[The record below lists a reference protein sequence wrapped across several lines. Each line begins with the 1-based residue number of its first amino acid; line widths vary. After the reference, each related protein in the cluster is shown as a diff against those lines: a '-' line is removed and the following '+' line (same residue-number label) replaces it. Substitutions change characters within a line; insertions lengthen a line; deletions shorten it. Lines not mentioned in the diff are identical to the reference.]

1 MLFFWYLVHIS
12 FQIHISTVL
21 STRCCPPLD
30 QSSFSFSSLQQCAR
44 RVSCVV
50 VANRQTL
57 ACHLIFLKRALLCIC
72 TLQNLHIS
80 QRAWCICTLENVI
93 FLNVHYAFSHLKFY
107 IFPMCTMYFNT
118 GKVHIFQHARCI
130 CTLENFV
137 FPNMHALVAHFIFL
151 RCSFCICT
159 IEDFMFFKHVSC
171 NSILHI
177 INLHTFVQDKFMNRY
192 NLQLHTL

>member
-1 MLFFWYLVHIS
+1 MLFFWCLVHIS

-80 QRAWCICTLENVI
+80 QRARCICTLENFI

-118 GKVHIFQHARCI
+118 GKVHIFQLARCI
-130 CTLENFV
+130 FTLEKFV
-137 FPNMHALVAHFIFL
+137 FPTCTPWSHTSYFSDTRFAFAQLKILCFSNMYRVIPYF
-151 RCSFCICT
+151 T
-159 IEDFMFFKHVSC
+159 
-171 NSILHI
+171 
-177 INLHTFVQDKFMNRY
+177 
-192 NLQLHTL
+192 